1 MSSDSDREEL
11 FKIVT
16 ACTTVTK
23 DVLEFSQGLEKKYA
37 NEKQF
42 SCTLPLRG
50 HVGLPT
56 DKMAM
61 SLVPEDLPLEPEIAA
76 ARTSPDGNCL
86 FNAVSLALVGDETQM
101 SLLRLLVAVE
111 LLLNCE
117 FCIQHPRFTSFS
129 SALRHLCLINY
140 LSLLSGCA
148 DTSLQS

>member
-11 FKIVT
+11 FKIMT

-23 DVLEFSQGLEKKYA
+23 DNVLEFSRGLEKKYA

-42 SCTLPLRG
+42 FRTLPLRG

-76 ARTSPDGNCL
+76 TRTSPDAL
-86 FNAVSLALVGDETQM
+86 PLITKAPLA
-101 SLLRLLVAVE
+101 
-111 LLLNCE
+111 
-117 FCIQHPRFTSFS
+117 
-129 SALRHLCLINY
+129 
-140 LSLLSGCA
+140 
-148 DTSLQS
+148 